1 MSAAASFKITRA
13 TPESRIAAVVGSIV
27 VVGLAA
33 APLWLDRNV
42 ISIAG
47 QMLVY
52 VGLASL
58 WNLLAGYGGL
68 VSVGQ
73 QAYVG
78 MGAYLLFA
86 GGILFGVP
94 PLLAVPLAGLAAG
107 LLALPVSVLV
117 FRLRGAYF
125 AIGTWVVAEVFRLL
139 AAQMTLLGGGS
150 GVSLPIAIVKTIGS
164 TREIREY
171 VIYECTLAVGLL
183 ILASIFLITRSRW
196 GLALQAIRDNEI
208 AAESS
213 GVDVASAKR
222 LLYVAAAAGA
232 AMLGALIGLAKLRI
246 SPDALF
252 SVNDWTAYVIFIT
265 VIGGIGRI
273 EGPILGTIIFFA
285 LRETLSD
292 LGPAY
297 LIALGAVAV
306 VTMLFAP
313 KGVYGYFADRF
324 HIQLFPIARR
334 VKIDAPVIDGVK
346 NG

>member
-1 MSAAASFKITRA
+1 
-13 TPESRIAAVVGSIV
+13 
-27 VVGLAA
+27 
-33 APLWLDRNV
+33 
-42 ISIAG
+42 
-47 QMLVY
+47 
-52 VGLASL
+52 
-58 WNLLAGYGGL
+58 
-68 VSVGQ
+68 
-73 QAYVG
+73 

-125 AIGTWVVAEVFRLL
+125 AIGTWVVAEVFRLV

-150 GVSLPIAIVKTIGS
+150 GVSLPVSIVKTIGS

-183 ILASIFLITRSRW
+183 ILAGIFFITRSRW

-265 VIGGIGRI
+265 VIGGIGK
-273 EGPILGTIIFFA
+273 
-285 LRETLSD
+285 S
-292 LGPAY
+292 
-297 LIALGAVAV
+297 
-306 VTMLFAP
+306 
-313 KGVYGYFADRF
+313 KGRF
-324 HIQLFPIARR
+324 WERSFSSRCARRFPISAPPISSRSARSPSLR
-334 VKIDAPVIDGVK
+334 CCLPRRASTAISPTGFIYNCSRSRAA
-346 NG
+346 

>member
-1 MSAAASFKITRA
+1 MADSYRWGSKPMSAWAPISCSPAAFCSACRR
-13 TPESRIAAVVGSIV
+13 S
-27 VVGLAA
+27 
-33 APLWLDRNV
+33 
-42 ISIAG
+42 
-47 QMLVY
+47 
-52 VGLASL
+52 
-58 WNLLAGYGGL
+58 
-68 VSVGQ
+68 
-73 QAYVG
+73 
-78 MGAYLLFA
+78 
-86 GGILFGVP
+86 
-94 PLLAVPLAGLAAG
+94 LAVPLAGLAAG

-125 AIGTWVVAEVFRLL
+125 AIGTWVVAEVFRLV

-183 ILASIFLITRSRW
+183 ILAGIFFITRSRW

-306 VTMLFAP
+306 VYDAVCAEGRLRLFRRPVSYTIVPDRAP
-313 KGVYGYFADRF
+313 REDRR
-324 HIQLFPIARR
+324 ARYRRSEKWLKKR
-334 VKIDAPVIDGVK
+334 VPRTR
-346 NG
+346 

>member
-1 MSAAASFKITRA
+1 M
-13 TPESRIAAVVGSIV
+13 
-27 VVGLAA
+27 
-33 APLWLDRNV
+33 NV
-42 ISIAG
+42 
-47 QMLVY
+47 
-52 VGLASL
+52 
-58 WNLLAGYGGL
+58 
-68 VSVGQ
+68 
-73 QAYVG
+73 
-78 MGAYLLFA
+78 
-86 GGILFGVP
+86 
-94 PLLAVPLAGLAAG
+94 
-107 LLALPVSVLV
+107 
-117 FRLRGAYF
+117 
-125 AIGTWVVAEVFRLL
+125 
-139 AAQMTLLGGGS
+139 
-150 GVSLPIAIVKTIGS
+150 
-164 TREIREY
+164 
-171 VIYECTLAVGLL
+171 TLAVGLL
-183 ILASIFLITRSRW
+183 ILAGIFFITRSRW

-213 GVDVASAKR
+213 GVDVAGAKR

-334 VKIDAPVIDGVK
+334 VKIDAPVTDGVK

>member
-33 APLWLDRNV
+33 APLWLDRSV

-125 AIGTWVVAEVFRLL
+125 AIGTWVVAEVFRLV

-183 ILASIFLITRSRW
+183 ILAGIFFITRSRW

-334 VKIDAPVIDGVK
+334 VKIDAPVTDGVK